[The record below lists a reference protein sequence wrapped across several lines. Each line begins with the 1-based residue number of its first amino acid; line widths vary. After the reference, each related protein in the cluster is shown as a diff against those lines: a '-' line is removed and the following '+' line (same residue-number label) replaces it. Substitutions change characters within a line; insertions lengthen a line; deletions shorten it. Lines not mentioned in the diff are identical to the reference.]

1 MRTYV
6 SILFSFF
13 LFNFKK
19 NKQFMKKL
27 ILIIFILI
35 LNLSCGSQQKSTT
48 STTPKPPAVPETQ
61 IPSPT
66 IDAQG
71 NLIGITAK
79 SNFLEAPFNDW
90 FTFNY
95 ENYESNTETITSLKP
110 LLKNV
115 TIKAFMG
122 TWCGDSQEQTPIFY
136 KILDAADFNFKNL
149 EMIAVDRTKKTP
161 DNLQEGLNI
170 IRVPTFIFYKNGI
183 EIGRFV
189 EYPRE
194 SVETDILKIVS
205 GKSYKHSYEN

>member
-1 MRTYV
+1 
-6 SILFSFF
+6 
-13 LFNFKK
+13 
-19 NKQFMKKL
+19 MKKL
-27 ILIIFILI
+27 TLIICVLA

-48 STTPKPPAVPETQ
+48 TTTPKPPAVPEIQ
-61 IPSPT
+61 IPSPI
-66 IDAQG
+66 IDAHG

-95 ENYESNTETITSLKP
+95 ENYELNTETITTLKP

-122 TWCGDSQEQTPIFY
+122 TWCGDSQEQTPVLY
-136 KILDAADFNFKNL
+136 KILDATDFQYQNL
-149 EMIAVDRTKKTP
+149 EMVAVDRTKKTP

-170 IRVPTFIFYKNGI
+170 FRVPTFIFYKNGT

-194 SVETDILKIVS
+194 SVEEDILKIVS
-205 GKSYKHSYEN
+205 GEAYKHSYEN

>member
-1 MRTYV
+1 
-6 SILFSFF
+6 
-13 LFNFKK
+13 
-19 NKQFMKKL
+19 MKKL
-27 ILIIFILI
+27 TLIICVLA

-48 STTPKPPAVPETQ
+48 TTTPKPPAVPEIQ

-66 IDAQG
+66 IDAHG

-95 ENYESNTETITSLKP
+95 ENYELNTETITTLKP

-122 TWCGDSQEQTPIFY
+122 TWCGDSQEQTPVLY
-136 KILDAADFNFKNL
+136 KILDATDFQYQNL
-149 EMIAVDRTKKTP
+149 EMVAVDRTKKTP

-170 IRVPTFIFYKNGI
+170 FRVPTFIFYKNGT

-194 SVETDILKIVS
+194 SVEEDILKIVS
-205 GKSYKHSYEN
+205 GEAYKHSYEN